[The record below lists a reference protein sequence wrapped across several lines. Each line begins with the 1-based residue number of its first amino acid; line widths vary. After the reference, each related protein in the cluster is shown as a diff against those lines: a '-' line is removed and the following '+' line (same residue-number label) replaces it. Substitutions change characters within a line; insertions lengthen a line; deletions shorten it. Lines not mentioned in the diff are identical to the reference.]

1 MKRVLPVLVLAL
13 TGCVNMDIGRDT
25 PAATHYVLEDA
36 RAEPVGKAS
45 AIDGRTL
52 LVLDTVTT
60 SFYDTDNLAFSRAP
74 GTRGH
79 YQFAR
84 WTERPGKRF
93 ADLLRARLEAQG
105 GFGTIATA
113 GGHVRGGLL
122 LDTELTEFYHDA
134 QTEPGSVQVVLRAE
148 LVDLKNRSLLGRKLF
163 ERRVEVASYDAA
175 GAADGFNHAVSGVI
189 DDLTAWLD
197 TLKK

>member
-1 MKRVLPVLVLAL
+1 MKRVLPFLVLAL
-13 TGCVNMDIGRDT
+13 AGCVNLGEGRDT
-25 PAATHYVLEDA
+25 PAITHYVLEDA

-45 AIDGRTL
+45 AIDTRTL

-60 SFYDTDNLAFSRAP
+60 PFYDTGNLAFSRAP

-105 GFGTIATA
+105 GFATIVTA
-113 GGHVRGGLL
+113 GGHVRGELL
-122 LDTELTEFYHDA
+122 LDTELAEFYHDA
-134 QTEPGSVQVVLRAE
+134 QTAPGSVQVVLRAE
-148 LVDLKNRSLLGRKLF
+148 LVDLKNRSLLGRKQF
-163 ERRVEVASYDAA
+163 ERRVEAASYDAA
-175 GAADGFNHAVSGVI
+175 GAAESFNQAVSGVI
-189 DDLTAWLD
+189 DDLTAWLA
-197 TLKK
+197 TVKN